1 MTDLCALADVKA
13 WLGPGMG
20 ATDDALLTR
29 LITAASSAMQS
40 WMSRNI
46 PQASYTDT
54 RSGNGRQALT
64 LWNTPIIAVSALT
77 VDGNTVP
84 AAPAPAI
91 KNYGF
96 SFDGDTIYLRGYLF
110 GKGQMN
116 VTIQYTAGYAVVPVD
131 LAQACI
137 ELVVYRYRE
146 RERIGMA
153 SKAMAGETTAYT
165 VADFPKSTVA
175 IMNNY
180 RRMFQA

>member
-1 MTDLCALADVKA
+1 MTDLCTLADVKA

-20 ATDDALLTR
+20 ATDDALLAR

-40 WMSRNI
+40 YMNRNI

-64 LWNTPIIAVSALT
+64 LWNTPIVSVATLT
-77 VDGNTVP
+77 VDGNTIP

-96 SFDGDTIYLRGYLF
+96 TFDADTLYLRGYLF

-116 VTIQYTAGYAVVPVD
+116 VTIAYTAGYTVIPVD

-137 ELVVYRYRE
+137 ELGVFRYRE

-153 SKAMAGETTAYT
+153 SKAIAGETTAYT
-165 VADFPKSTVA
+165 VTDFPRSTVA

-180 RRMFQA
+180 RRVFQA